1 MTKSSALIQPLAQG
15 PLDIIGDIHG
25 EIDALSA
32 LLERLGYRTDGTH
45 PEHRHLVF
53 VGDLCDR
60 GPDSPAVIF
69 KVRDLVECGRAQ
81 CVLGN
86 HELNILRSEK
96 KEGSHW
102 FAAKEEITYQAE
114 VAKFGPSAR
123 LKPHHESEI
132 LEFFASLPVALERS
146 DLRVVHAAWDT
157 ASIAAIRS
165 ASGSVLDIYRE
176 FDHKIDASPQGQI
189 LKLLAHQQKKQYE
202 HLLKDRSLS
211 AFTPFLTDHAEWEQF
226 YQCENPIRV
235 LTSGL
240 EKMNETPFFA
250 GGQWRFVERVRWWHD
265 YTDIPS
271 VVFGHYWR
279 FWNKTARS
287 SLTKGEPD
295 LFKDDEPDGWQTNHV
310 GRKVAFCADYS
321 VGARYQERKHNSG
334 TPFHGR
340 LAAQRWPEQELVFD
354 HP

>member
-1 MTKSSALIQPLAQG
+1 MTKTLALIQPLAQG

-45 PEHRHLVF
+45 PENRHLVF

-69 KVRDLVECGRAQ
+69 KVRDLVESGRAQ

-86 HELNILRSEK
+86 HELNLLRGKEK
-96 KEGSHW
+96 HGNHW
-102 FAAKEEITYQAE
+102 FLRKENHHQHLEE
-114 VAKFGPSAR
+114 FGPSA
-123 LKPHHESEI
+123 LVEPHHEGDI
-132 LEFFASLPVALERS
+132 LAFFNALPVALERH
-146 DLRVVHAAWDT
+146 DLRVVHATWDSTAIDSIRDT
-157 ASIAAIRS
+157 ARS
-165 ASGSVLDIYRE
+165 ALQLYNE
-176 FDHKIDASPQGQI
+176 FDQKIKASSEGIALQQAAEQQEQRYKA
-189 LKLLAHQQKKQYE
+189 LK
-202 HLLKDRSLS
+202 S
-211 AFTPFLTDHAEWEQF
+211 APEQEPLVPFLDDHAQWEAF
-226 YQCENPIRV
+226 YQCSNPIRV

-240 EKMNETPFFA
+240 EKVTNKPFQT
-250 GGQWRFVERVRWWHD
+250 GSKWRFVERVRWWHD

-271 VVFGHYWR
+271 VIFGHYWR
-279 FWNKTARS
+279 FWNPSARS
-287 SLTKGEPD
+287 KLTKGEPD
-295 LFKDDEPDGWQTNHV
+295 LFEKDDPAGWQTNHE
-310 GRKVAFCADYS
+310 GRAVAFCVDYS

-340 LAAQRWPEQELVFD
+340 LAALRWPERELMFD